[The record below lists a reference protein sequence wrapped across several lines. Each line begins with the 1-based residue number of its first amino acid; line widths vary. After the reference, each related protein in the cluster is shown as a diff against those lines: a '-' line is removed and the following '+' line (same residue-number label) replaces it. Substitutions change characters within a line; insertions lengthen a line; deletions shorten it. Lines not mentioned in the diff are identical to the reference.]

1 MIKDSTIFVGLG
13 LGDKYSEVYI
23 LDEEEEMVEGSL
35 IPTTL
40 TELKPL
46 PSGLPRLEAERIL

>member
-1 MIKDSTIFVGLG
+1 
-13 LGDKYSEVYI
+13 
-23 LDEEEEMVEGSL
+23 MVEGSL

-46 PSGLPRLEAERIL
+46 SSGLPRLEAERIL